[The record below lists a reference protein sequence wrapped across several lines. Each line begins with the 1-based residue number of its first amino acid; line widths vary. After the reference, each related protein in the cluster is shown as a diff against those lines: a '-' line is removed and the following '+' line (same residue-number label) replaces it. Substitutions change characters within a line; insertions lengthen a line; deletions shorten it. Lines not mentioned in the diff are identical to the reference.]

1 MSYFILYYLAEY
13 YLLLKGHEAHSG
25 NWTARLYSP
34 HISINSPRNLT
45 FWYHM
50 NGAGIGNLRLYKEN
64 ADGSNEV
71 LFVKKGRQGVSWE
84 QASVNL
90 PVGFYKVKI
99 HWWFSQC
106 SFWKARM
113 QRIFF
118 FIITIF
124 FHRTYKFKSFIKYHH
139 RKKISNG
146 RYYFSEH
153 CIQ

>member
-1 MSYFILYYLAEY
+1 MSYFILYYSAEY

-84 QASVNL
+84 QVSVNL

-139 RKKISNG
+139 RKKISNS

>member
-1 MSYFILYYLAEY
+1 MSYFILYYSAEY

-84 QASVNL
+84 QVSVNL

-106 SFWKARM
+106 SF
-113 QRIFF
+113 
-118 FIITIF
+118 
-124 FHRTYKFKSFIKYHH
+124 
-139 RKKISNG
+139 
-146 RYYFSEH
+146 
-153 CIQ
+153 